1 MASILPGVF
10 KATKKDGSIYYR
22 SSFTH
27 KSKHISL
34 GSFADPESAH
44 HAYLEAK
51 QLLYNESETLI
62 SLSDY
67 RKDIH
72 VLSFDKWVS
81 LINLR
86 DNGMYFATPIY
97 IRKRYFQYYMSPSLI
112 LKFDI
117 DDLFYFASHKIMKRG
132 GHYFVADFGMQV
144 SILGRFGIKS
154 YAVIGRDYDFING
167 DTTDFRRENLVI
179 HNQYHGVLLQ
189 TDSKSSNTRF
199 LARIHVNGYYNI
211 GIYDTMEQAAIA
223 YNKAIDILHKQGV
236 GRNYVPNY
244 LEHISP
250 KTYADIYSSLKV
262 SSKLYSISPSNQ

>member
-1 MASILPGVF
+1 MAAILPGVF
-10 KATKKDGSIYYR
+10 EAVKKDGSIYYR
-22 SSFTH
+22 ASLTH

-34 GSFADPESAH
+34 GSFDQPEIAH
-44 HAYLEAK
+44 QAYLEAK
-51 QLLYNESETLI
+51 QLLPDAGTNITLK
-62 SLSDY
+62 DY

-97 IRKRYFQYYMSPSLI
+97 IRNRFFHYYISPSHI

-144 SILGRFGIKS
+144 SILSRFGIKS
-154 YAVIGRDYDFING
+154 YAVVGQDYDFING
-167 DTTDFRRENLVI
+167 DNTDFRRENLDI
-179 HNQYHGVLLQ
+179 YNQYHGVLLQ
-189 TDSKSSNTRF
+189 TDEITLTTRY

-211 GIYDTMEQAAIA
+211 GIYDTMEEAAIA

-236 GRNYVPNY
+236 GRSYVPNY
-244 LEHISP
+244 PEHVSP
-250 KTYADIYSSLKV
+250 KTYADIYASLKV
-262 SSKLYSISPSNQ
+262 SPKLYSILPNNQ

>member
-10 KATKKDGSIYYR
+10 QATKKDGTIYYR

-34 GSFADPESAH
+34 GSFDNPNEAH
-44 HAYLEAK
+44 MAYLEAK
-51 QLLYNESETLI
+51 TL
-62 SLSDY
+62 LSDSAKVPLTLNDY
-67 RKDIH
+67 QPGIH
-72 VLSFDKWVS
+72 VLTFDKWVT

-97 IRKRYFQYYMSPSLI
+97 IRNRFFHYYMSPNLI

-117 DDLFYFASHKIMKRG
+117 DDLFYFASHKIMRRG

-144 SILGRFGIKS
+144 SILSRFGIKS
-154 YAVIGRDYDFING
+154 YAVVGRDYDFING
-167 DTTDFRRENLVI
+167 DNTDFRRENLDI
-179 HNQYHGVLLQ
+179 YNQYHGVIIQ
-189 TDSKSSNTRF
+189 TDETASISGY

-211 GIYDTMEQAAIA
+211 GVYDTMEEAAIA

-236 GRNYVPNY
+236 GRSYVPNY

-250 KTYADIYSSLKV
+250 KTYADIYAKLKV
-262 SSKLYSISPSNQ
+262 SPKLYAILPNNQ

>member
-10 KATKKDGSIYYR
+10 EARKKDGTLYYR

-27 KSKHISL
+27 KNKHISL
-34 GSFADPESAH
+34 GSFSNPQTAH
-44 HAYLEAK
+44 LAYLEAK
-51 QLLYNESETLI
+51 QLLNPDPSSMILLT
-62 SLSDY
+62 DY
-67 RKDIH
+67 QKEIH
-72 VLSFDKWVS
+72 VLAFDKWVT

-97 IRKRYFQYYMSPSLI
+97 VKKRFFHYYMSPSLI

-144 SILGRFGIKS
+144 SILSRYGIKS
-154 YAVIGRDYDFING
+154 YAVIGRDYDFIN
-167 DTTDFRRENLVI
+167 DDPTDFRRENLEI
-179 HNQYHGVLLQ
+179 YNQYHGVLIQ
-189 TDSKSSNTRF
+189 NDFETGTTKF
-199 LARIHVNGYYNI
+199 LARIHVRGYYNI

-236 GRNYVPNY
+236 GRSYVPNY

-250 KTYADIYSSLKV
+250 KTYADIYASLSV
-262 SSKLYSISPSNQ
+262 SNKLYSILPSNQ

>member
-10 KATKKDGSIYYR
+10 EAVKKDGTIYYR
-22 SSFTH
+22 ASLTH
-27 KSKHISL
+27 KTKHISL
-34 GSFADPESAH
+34 GSYANAQDAH
-44 HAYLEAK
+44 KAYLEAK
-51 QLLYNESETLI
+51 ELLPDAASNLSLKDYNSHT
-62 SLSDY
+62 
-67 RKDIH
+67 H
-72 VLSFDKWVS
+72 VLSFNKWVT

-97 IRKRYFQYYMSPSLI
+97 IRNRYFQYYMSPTHI

-144 SILGRFGIKS
+144 SILSRFGIKS
-154 YAVIGRDYDFING
+154 YAVVGRDYDFING
-167 DTTDFRRENLVI
+167 DNTDFRRENLDI
-179 HNQYHGVLLQ
+179 YNQYHGVILQ
-189 TDSKSSNTRF
+189 TDSSTSITRY

-236 GRNYVPNY
+236 GRSYVPNY
-244 LEHISP
+244 LENISP
-250 KTYADIYSSLKV
+250 KSYADIYASLKV
-262 SSKLYSISPSNQ
+262 SPKLYSILPNNQ

>member
-10 KATKKDGSIYYR
+10 KAQKKDGSIYYR
-22 SSFTH
+22 ASLTH
-27 KSKHISL
+27 KNKHISL
-34 GSFADPESAH
+34 GSFDLPETAH

-51 QLLYNESETLI
+51 SLLNDESSPLLSI
-62 SLSDY
+62 SDY
-67 RKDIH
+67 QKKDS
-72 VLSFDKWVS
+72 VLAFEKWVT

-97 IRKRYFQYYMSPSLI
+97 IKNRFFQYFMSPTLI

-144 SILGRFGIKS
+144 SILSRFGIKS
-154 YAVIGRDYDFING
+154 YAVVGRDYDFING
-167 DTTDFRRENLVI
+167 DSTDFRRENLDI
-179 HNQYHGVLLQ
+179 YNQYHGVLIQ
-189 TDSKSSNTRF
+189 TDPKTSVTTYM
-199 LARIHVNGYYNI
+199 ARIHVNGYYNI
-211 GIYDTMEQAAIA
+211 GNYDTMEEAAIA

-236 GRNYVPNY
+236 GRSYVPNY

-250 KTYADIYSSLKV
+250 KTYADIYASLKI
-262 SSKLYSISPSNQ
+262 SPKLYTILLNNQ

>member
-10 KATKKDGSIYYR
+10 EATKKDGSIYYR

-27 KSKHISL
+27 KNKHISL
-34 GSFADPESAH
+34 GSFPNPENAH
-44 HAYLEAK
+44 KAYLEAK
-51 QLLYNESETLI
+51 ELLYSTL
-62 SLSDY
+62 SVMGLSDY
-67 RKDIH
+67 SKEKH
-72 VLSFDKWVS
+72 VLAYDKWVS

-97 IRKRYFQYYMSPSLI
+97 IRKRFFEYHVSPTLI

-144 SILGRFGIKS
+144 SILSRFGIKS
-154 YAVIGRDYDFING
+154 YAVVGRDYDFING
-167 DTTDFRRENLVI
+167 DTTDFRRENLDVY
-179 HNQYHGVLLQ
+179 NQYHGVLLQ
-189 TDSKSSNTRF
+189 TDPKTSITKY
-199 LARIHVNGYYNI
+199 LARIHINGYYNI
-211 GIYDTMEQAAIA
+211 GVYDTMEQAAIA

-262 SSKLYSISPSNQ
+262 SSKLYSISPSSQ